1 MAIDKGIAISCADLQ
16 QIGGIKH
23 ILLRSWKTGDVIAYD
38 STDNHT
44 ITSIKKSGPANADDW
59 FVYEFK
65 SQEANM
71 TINATKENGS
81 TAFECGLSFM
91 LPKMGDAKFTE
102 LQNMLTD
109 CMMGIAV
116 DNNDVAFVLGVS
128 EKYANASVA
137 ERSQTFLNVGSIEGG
152 TGSAFDD
159 TNGVTVNLTCKQFE
173 LPREYTGTIAYYT
186 DATPSTTFSA
196 TTT

>member
-23 ILLRSWKTGDVIAYD
+23 ILLRDWTAGDIIVYD
-38 STDNHT
+38 NADDHAIS
-44 ITSIKKSGPANADDW
+44 SIKKAGPANADW
-59 FVYEFK
+59 YLYEFK

-71 TINATKENGS
+71 SVNATKENGS

-91 LPKMGDAKFTE
+91 LPQMETKKFAE
-102 LQNMLTD
+102 LQNMLND
-109 CMMGIAV
+109 CMMAIAV
-116 DNNDVAFVLGVS
+116 DNNNHAFVLGVS
-128 EKYANASVA
+128 ELYRNENVP
-137 ERSQTFLNVGSIEGG
+137 ERSQTFLNVSTIEGG

-159 TNGVTVNLTCKQFE
+159 TNGLTVNLMCKQYE
-173 LPREYTGTIAYYT
+173 LPREYTGTIGYYT
-186 DATPSTTFSA
+186 DADPSATYAA